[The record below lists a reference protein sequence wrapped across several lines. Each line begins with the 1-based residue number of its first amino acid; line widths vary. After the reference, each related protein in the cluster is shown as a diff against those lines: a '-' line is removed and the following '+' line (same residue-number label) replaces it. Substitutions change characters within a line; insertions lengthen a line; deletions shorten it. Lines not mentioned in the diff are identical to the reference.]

1 MSRHCCALTSSRGL
15 CQSTVPAA
23 STLGALPFTGLASR
37 GGSLPSPGT
46 RSTTMMVMSSLRPR
60 ALRAALAY
68 MAGMKLAA
76 EKQCVPCTCFRRHA

>member
-1 MSRHCCALTSSRGL
+1 MTSSRGL

-37 GGSLPSPGT
+37 GGSLPSPGIK
-46 RSTTMMVMSSLRPR
+46 STTMMVMSSLRPR

-68 MAGMKLAA
+68 TVAKPLAS
-76 EKQCVPCTCFRRHA
+76 EKQCVPFTCFLRHA